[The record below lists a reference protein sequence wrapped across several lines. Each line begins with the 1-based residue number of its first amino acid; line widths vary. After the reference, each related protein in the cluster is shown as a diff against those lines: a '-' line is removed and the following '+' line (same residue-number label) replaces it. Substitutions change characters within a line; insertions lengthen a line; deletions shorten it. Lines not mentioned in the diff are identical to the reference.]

1 MQDSVAAGQLRRR
14 LRRRGAVAVVRAGGL
29 GAQGRP
35 TPPLVFLPG
44 LRRSAP

>member
-14 LRRRGAVAVVRAGGL
+14 LKRRGAVAAVRAGGL
-29 GAQGRP
+29 RAQGRP
-35 TPPLVFLPG
+35 TPPLVFLSG